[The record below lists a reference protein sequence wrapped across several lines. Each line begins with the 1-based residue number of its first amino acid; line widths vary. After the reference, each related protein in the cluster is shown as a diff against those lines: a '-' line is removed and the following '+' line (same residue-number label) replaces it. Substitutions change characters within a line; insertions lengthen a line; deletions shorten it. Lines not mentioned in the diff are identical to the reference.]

1 MPRISF
7 PSLPRFDL
15 GGGAGKRPPISSRPP
30 PELPSTRPPSSKPGL
45 DDVNAKPTT
54 RTPDDPDAPVLKPD
68 TDAPSTKLNPEPT
81 KPSLMNNLRN
91 TLLVGGG
98 LTGAGL
104 FAAGGFGNNAL
115 NAGASVANA
124 AIIADAIKEMFQT
137 AVDGIGEF
145 TKNPVNLAIVAGVIG
160 VVLLR

>member
-1 MPRISF
+1 
-7 PSLPRFDL
+7 
-15 GGGAGKRPPISSRPP
+15 
-30 PELPSTRPPSSKPGL
+30 
-45 DDVNAKPTT
+45 
-54 RTPDDPDAPVLKPD
+54 
-68 TDAPSTKLNPEPT
+68 
-81 KPSLMNNLRN
+81 MNNLRN